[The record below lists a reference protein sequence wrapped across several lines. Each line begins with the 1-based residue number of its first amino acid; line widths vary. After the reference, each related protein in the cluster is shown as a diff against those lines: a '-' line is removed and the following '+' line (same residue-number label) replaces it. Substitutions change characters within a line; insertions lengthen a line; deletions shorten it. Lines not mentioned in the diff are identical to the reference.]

1 MPDIKKQTG
10 MRVGWHQ
17 LFVATRK
24 PAGSISLPS
33 VPGNKTIAES
43 DRKLVEQIFA
53 GFAWHG

>member
-1 MPDIKKQTG
+1 MPDIKKQTVS
-10 MRVGWHQ
+10 RAGWHM

-24 PAGSISLPS
+24 PAGGPSLPS
-33 VPGNKTIAES
+33 VPGSRTIAES